1 MLLAERL
8 SAGRPPTFSRKF
20 PDPRDGGARGP
31 FRKRVRGAGPG
42 YDIDLMAERA
52 QTSPAT
58 PVAQPQAAD
67 LVSVVIPAWN
77 EAGTMP
83 ELLRRIRAV
92 LAPLAREIEVLV
104 VVPAPDDP
112 TADVAR
118 AGGAEVIVQK
128 RPGYGGALKEG
139 LLASRGDYVVTMDA
153 DLSHPPEAIAEI
165 MAHRADAEVVIAS
178 RYVAGGS
185 ARMSSSRR
193 LLSHILNLVY
203 RRILAV
209 PVRDMSSGFR
219 GYQRRLLDELTLES
233 EKYDILEEIL
243 VKIYSLG
250 GRVVEI
256 PFDYQPTST
265 SRSHANVLGFT
276 PSFVITLLRLW
287 TMRNSFTSADYD
299 ARAYESLVLPQRYWQ
314 RTRFRIVN
322 EFAGDVPERL
332 DIGCGSS
339 KIIRSNPEAVALDI
353 ELPKLRFLRRTN
365 PLLVRGSCFRL
376 PFADHSFESLVN
388 SQLIEHVPYD
398 PNLFRELNRVL
409 KPGGTLVIGTPDYGR
424 AAWRVTEW
432 LYKLLLPYAYGDEHI
447 THYTRYSLT
456 EDLADAG
463 FATLRY
469 RYILGGELIMQCV
482 KREECL
488 AEARP
493 AEISGPSPAAAE

>member
-1 MLLAERL
+1 
-8 SAGRPPTFSRKF
+8 
-20 PDPRDGGARGP
+20 
-31 FRKRVRGAGPG
+31 
-42 YDIDLMAERA
+42 
-52 QTSPAT
+52 
-58 PVAQPQAAD
+58 
-67 LVSVVIPAWN
+67 
-77 EAGTMP
+77 
-83 ELLRRIRAV
+83 
-92 LAPLAREIEVLV
+92 
-104 VVPAPDDP
+104 
-112 TADVAR
+112 
-118 AGGAEVIVQK
+118 
-128 RPGYGGALKEG
+128 
-139 LLASRGDYVVTMDA
+139 LASRGDYVVTLNA
-153 DLSHPPEAIAEI
+153 DLSHPPESIAQI

-178 RYVAGGS
+178 RYIAGGS

-193 LLSHILNLVY
+193 FLSHILNLVY

-256 PFDYQPTST
+256 PFDYQTKST
-265 SRSHANVLGFT
+265 SRSRANVLGFT
-276 PSFVITLLRLW
+276 PTFLTTLLRLW

-314 RTRFRIVN
+314 RKRFRIIR

-339 KIIRSNPEAVALDI
+339 KIIRSNPEAVGFDI

-365 PLLVRGSCFRL
+365 PRLVRGTCFRL
-376 PFADHSFESLVN
+376 PFADHSFGSVVN

-398 PNLFRELNRVL
+398 PNLFREINRVL
-409 KPGGTLVIGTPDYGR
+409 KPGGSLVIGTPDYGR
-424 AAWRVTEW
+424 AAWRMTEW
-432 LYKLLLPYAYGDEHI
+432 LYKLLLPYAYGDDHI
-447 THYTRYSLT
+447 TRYTRYRLT
-456 EDLADAG
+456 EELADAG

-482 KREECL
+482 KREECGAAPL
-488 AEARP
+488 REEARIP
-493 AEISGPSPAAAE
+493 SSTTAE